1 FNKHKDIK
9 IAYPSQNLYLGNL
22 NQNHFEQHHE
32 NMYFHAR
39 NKD

>member
-1 FNKHKDIK
+1 
-9 IAYPSQNLYLGNL
+9 QNLYLGNL

-32 NMYFHAR
+32 NMHFHAR

>member
-1 FNKHKDIK
+1 
-9 IAYPSQNLYLGNL
+9 GNL

>member
-1 FNKHKDIK
+1 
-9 IAYPSQNLYLGNL
+9 LGNL

>member
-1 FNKHKDIK
+1 
-9 IAYPSQNLYLGNL
+9 LYLGNL